1 MKNALVVSAI
11 SLFTLTC
18 SSDAAISVTGNN
30 LGGSGRILA
39 DAAGTPLP
47 AGSLIRVGFFN
58 DPVADIAVISGT
70 DFSSIDQ
77 LFKSLGEGV
86 ANSGT
91 LTDGSLA
98 AGVPTAGRFSFTI
111 SGAEQS
117 YLPPNKLMFLWVF
130 NASSAASATQWALI
144 TNNDSNDGDLPWL
157 SKVDDV
163 GIPGSGNLSLPMQQA
178 QVDDASDVVTGSI
191 VGNQLRLEV
200 VPEPSLAALCLSATG
215 ALLLRRR
222 RATS

>member
-11 SLFTLTC
+11 TLITLAT
-18 SSDAAISVTGNN
+18 STDAAISVAGIN

-47 AGSLIRVGFFN
+47 AGSLVRVGFFN

-86 ANSGT
+86 VNSGT
-91 LTDGSLA
+91 VTEGALA
-98 AGVPTAGRFSFTI
+98 VTASGRFSFTV

-117 YLPPNKLMFLWVF
+117 YLPPDKLMFLWVF
-130 NASSAASATQWALI
+130 NASSAASATQWALF
-144 TNNDSNDGDLPWL
+144 TNDDSNDGDLPWL
-157 SKVDDV
+157 SKLDIPAVPTSGDV
-163 GIPGSGNLSLPMQQA
+163 VLPASQA
-178 QVDDASDVVTGSI
+178 QVDDASDVITGSI

-200 VPEPSLAALCLSATG
+200 IPEPSLAALCLSAAG
-215 ALLLRRR
+215 ALVLRRR
-222 RATS
+222 RSIL